1 MESVYIETSVVS
13 YLVARPP
20 ARTLAQQ
27 WHVWTKDWWRL
38 RRPYFECVIS
48 AEVLREA
55 AAGDPKASRQQLG
68 VLSTL
73 TVLRRPQT
81 VDELAEA
88 FLSVGALPSK
98 AKADAAHLA
107 VATSHRVDYLLTWIM
122 KHLANALIL
131 RRLRP
136 VAQQHGH
143 SLPVVWN
150 PLQLMGEIEY
160 EDRLNFAGT

>member
-20 ARTLAQQ
+20 ERTVAHQ

-55 AAGDPKASRQQLG
+55 AAGDAKASRQRLE
-68 VLSTL
+68 VLNAL
-73 TVLRRPQT
+73 TVLRRTQAL
-81 VDELAEA
+81 DELAEE
-88 FLSVGALPSK
+88 FLSAGALPVK
-98 AKADAAHLA
+98 AKADATHLA
-107 VATSHRVDYLLTWIM
+107 VASVHRVDYLLTWNM
-122 KHLANALIL
+122 KHLANVEIL

-136 VAQQHGH
+136 VAEQHGH
-143 SLPVVWN
+143 RLPVVCT

-160 EDRLNFAGT
+160 EG

>member
-20 ARTLAQQ
+20 ARTVAHQ

-48 AEVLREA
+48 EEVLREA
-55 AAGDPKASRQQLG
+55 AAGDPKASRQRLEA
-68 VLSTL
+68 LSTL
-73 TVLRRPQT
+73 MVLRRTPA
-81 VDELAEA
+81 VDELMEA
-88 FLSVGALPSK
+88 FLSAGALPPK

-107 VATSHRVDYLLTWIM
+107 VASVYQVDYLLTWNM
-122 KHLANALIL
+122 KHLANVQIL

-136 VAQQHGH
+136 VAEQQGFR
-143 SLPVVWN
+143 LPVVCT

-160 EDRLNFAGT
+160 EG

>member
-20 ARTLAQQ
+20 ARTVAHQ

-48 AEVLREA
+48 EEVLREA
-55 AAGDPKASRQQLG
+55 AGGDPKASRQRLEA
-68 VLSTL
+68 LSTL
-73 TVLRRPQT
+73 TVLRRT
-81 VDELAEA
+81 RAVDELVEA
-88 FLSVGALPSK
+88 FLSTGALPAK

-107 VATSHRVDYLLTWIM
+107 FATSQRVDYLLTWNC
-122 KHLANALIL
+122 KHLANAVIL
-131 RRLRP
+131 SRLRP
-136 VAQQHGH
+136 VAEQHGYRM
-143 SLPVVWN
+143 PIVCR

-160 EDRLNFAGT
+160 EG